1 MNDSVKLPADTDLY
15 RLGEHIDYI
24 SRVINERI
32 SDEGK
37 RQELIR
43 SLRKIQKKQND
54 KLLNMSVIGEFS
66 TGKSSFIN
74 GLLRSELLATC
85 SLQGTT
91 VANTVI
97 EYGKTYASRV
107 RFADSIEA
115 KKTEFADIRALS
127 AGIETITTDP
137 KIARHLSGVTI
148 LLPSENIRDRFRIID
163 TPGTNSLEK
172 WHEEVTVSAIND
184 VSDLSVIITD
194 ATRLFPESFCNFLR
208 STLTPVLPQ
217 CVFVLTKFDLVP
229 KREHK
234 QLMSFAAKKIKTEF
248 GIDSPLILPYSA
260 TAVMDGDTD
269 NEFYR
274 LSFESEERLIQ
285 HMSEQKTAAQK
296 KKLVALTD
304 RLYTSLSEDMK
315 LEEAECDEKLRLL
328 EQSKQADLE
337 AFVHQQK
344 YIRRKNFLSEIDGQ
358 RRHLSNYVATQ
369 KIRAVNNI
377 LDRVNSQ
384 TNLDALKKYTSEDM
398 EKECIHYANQ
408 ILSCLSVAAS
418 PIEKRYSLE
427 IQRFEGDFSDKFRD
441 LKLLE
446 VDLSR
451 IVQKSADNGRTLTVN
466 TGAALNYLG
475 EQTKKEGHATIGGA
489 AAGAALGTM
498 IAPGVGTVI
507 GGIAGALFGGF
518 FTPSFESVKQET
530 LKKLQPSIDSCFD
543 KVENDIL
550 TSYDEYTDS
559 MVIRLSTE
567 IGAYLKAYRELV
579 NRRIASETQRKQTL
593 QGKKEII
600 ERTLSEITQRR
611 AALLS
616 AVSEPNN

>member
-1 MNDSVKLPADTDLY
+1 MNNCVKLPADTDLY
-15 RLGEHIDYI
+15 RIGEHIDYI

-43 SLRKIQKKQND
+43 SLYKIQKKQSD

-107 RFADSIEA
+107 KFIDSIEA
-115 KKTEFADIRALS
+115 KRTEFADIGALS
-127 AGIETITTDP
+127 AGIEAVTTDP
-137 KIARHLSGVTI
+137 RTARQLSGVTV
-148 LLPSENIRDRFRIID
+148 LLPSENIKDRFRIID

-172 WHEEVTVSAIND
+172 WHEDITVSAIND

-208 STLTPVLPQ
+208 STLSYVLPQ

-229 KREHK
+229 QREHK
-234 QLMSFAAKKIKTEF
+234 QLLAFAVKKIKTEF
-248 GIDSPLILPYSA
+248 GIDDPLILPYSA
-260 TAVMDGDTD
+260 TAVMDGAAD

-274 LSFESEERLIQ
+274 LSLDSEERLIK
-285 HMSEQKTAAQK
+285 HMAEQKTAAQM
-296 KKLVALTD
+296 KKLVSLTD
-304 RLYTSLSEDMK
+304 RLYTSLSEDMR
-315 LEEAECDEKLRLL
+315 LEEAECDEMLRIL
-328 EQSKQADLE
+328 ELSKQTDLE
-337 AFVHQQK
+337 AFVREQK
-344 YIRRKNFLSEIDGQ
+344 YIRKKNFLSETDGQ
-358 RRHLSNYVATQ
+358 RRHLSSYVATQ
-369 KIRAVNNI
+369 KVRAVNNI

-384 TNLDALKKYTSEDM
+384 ANLDALKKYTSEDM
-398 EKECIHYANQ
+398 KKECVHYADQ
-408 ILSCLSVAAS
+408 LLSCLSVASS
-418 PIEKRYSLE
+418 PIQKTYSLE
-427 IQRFEGDFSDKFRD
+427 IQRFEKDFSDKFRD

-446 VDLSR
+446 VDLSS

-466 TGAALNYLG
+466 TGAALNYLE

-530 LKKLQPSIDSCFD
+530 VKKLQPSIASCFD

-550 TSYDEYTDS
+550 TSYDEYTES
-559 MVIRLSTE
+559 MVRKLSAD

-579 NRRIASETQRKQTL
+579 NRKIADETQRKQTL
-593 QGKKEII
+593 QEKKEII
-600 ERTLSEITQRR
+600 ERTLSEISQRR

-616 AVSEPNN
+616 AASKSNN